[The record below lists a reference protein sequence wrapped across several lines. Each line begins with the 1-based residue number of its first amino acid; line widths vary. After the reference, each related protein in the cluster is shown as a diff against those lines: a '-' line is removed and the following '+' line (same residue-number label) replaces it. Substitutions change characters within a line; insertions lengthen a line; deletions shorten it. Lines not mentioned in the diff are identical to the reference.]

1 MNMPQTTKADRSAAA
16 KKAAATRARNQERE
30 RSQAAGKRA
39 AETRQKRAVEASAGQ
54 AKKAAKGAFSGAL
67 TSVRFAGE
75 AVKQAGKVAAT
86 SVSAVRGRDGSR

>member
-1 MNMPQTTKADRSAAA
+1 MPQTTKADRSAAA
-16 KKAAATRARNQERE
+16 KKAAATRARNQERQ
-30 RSQAAGKRA
+30 RSQTAGKRA

-86 SVSAVRGRDGSR
+86 SVSAVRGRDASR